1 MNQIFVLKEGV
12 SCMQLG
18 IRLHDT
24 KEGTLEERLIMVKE
38 QGFSCAHVALSKV
51 IKEFPVNDAALTPGL
66 AMYLRNLF
74 SKKEID
80 FAVLGCYLN
89 LAHPDPEQLKKIQN
103 TYMTHIRLAS
113 ILGCGVVGT
122 ETGAPN
128 AQYRFEPACHTE
140 EALKL
145 FIQNLKP
152 VIAYAE
158 TMGVIM
164 AIEPVRTHI
173 VSTPQRAKQVLEEIA
188 SPNLQIIWDPVNLL
202 AMDNYLL
209 QREVIQETIELL
221 GDYVAVVHMKDFV
234 VRDNQLKSVAAGT
247 GELDYKPIL
256 KFIKERKPFIHCTLE
271 DTIPENAV
279 RAREYIEEL
288 YRNIN

>member
-1 MNQIFVLKEGV
+1 
-12 SCMQLG
+12 MQLG

-24 KEGTLEERLIMVKE
+24 KEGTLEERLTIVKQ

-51 IKEFPVNDAALTPGL
+51 IKEFPVNDTALTPGL

-74 SKKEID
+74 LKKEID

-89 LAHPDPEQLKKIQN
+89 LAHPDPEQLRKIQN
-103 TYMTHIRLAS
+103 TYLAHIRLAS

-158 TMGVIM
+158 AMGVIM

-173 VSTPQRAKQVLEEIA
+173 VSTPQRAKRVIEEIA

-202 AMDNYLL
+202 AMDNYQL

-221 GDYVAVVHMKDFV
+221 GDYVAVVHMKDFII
-234 VRDNQLKSVAAGT
+234 RDNQLDSIAAGT

-256 KFIKERKPFIHCTLE
+256 RFIKERKPFIHCTLE
-271 DTIPENAV
+271 NTVPENAV
-279 RAREYIEEL
+279 RAREYIEDL
-288 YRNIN
+288 YNMIH

>member
-1 MNQIFVLKEGV
+1 
-12 SCMQLG
+12 MQLG
-18 IRLHDT
+18 LRLHDA
-24 KEGTLEERLIMVKE
+24 KQGTLEERLTIAKE
-38 QGFSCAHVALSKV
+38 QGFSCAHLALSKV
-51 IKEFPVNDAALTPGL
+51 IKEFPVNDVALTPGL

-74 SKKEID
+74 LKKEID
-80 FAVLGCYLN
+80 VAVLGCYLN
-89 LAHPDPEQLKKIQN
+89 LAHPDPEQLRKIQN
-103 TYMTHIRLAS
+103 TYLSYIRLAS
-113 ILGCGVVGT
+113 VLGCGVVGT

-128 AQYRFEPACHTE
+128 AQYRFEPACHSE

-158 TMGVIM
+158 AMGVIM

-173 VSTPQRAKQVLEEIA
+173 VSTPQRARQVIDEIA

-202 AMDNYLL
+202 AMDNYHQ
-209 QREVIQETIELL
+209 QREVTQEAIELL
-221 GDYVAVVHMKDFV
+221 GDYIAVVHMKDFV
-234 VRDNQLKSVAAGT
+234 VQDKQLKSVASGT

-256 KFIKERKPFIHCTLE
+256 RFIKEKKPFIHCTLE
-271 DTIPENAV
+271 DTVPENAV

-288 YRNIN
+288 YKNID